1 MLIDFFD
8 ETNSVNEEYVKTI
21 NELLKFAAKQEGLE
35 DSAEISVTFVN
46 NRMIQE
52 LNRNYRQID
61 QATDVISFALQ
72 EQGEGEIMISG
83 DQRPPLTLGDIVISV
98 DKAKEQAK
106 EYQHSLKR
114 EYGFLALHGLLH
126 LLGYD
131 HLNKTDEQIMFNKQE
146 ELLNAFGLPR
156 E

>member
-8 ETNSVNEEYVKTI
+8 ETNSVNEDYVKTV
-21 NELLKFAAKQEGLE
+21 NELLIFAAKQEGLE

-61 QATDVISFALQ
+61 QPTDVISFALQ
-72 EQGEGEIMISG
+72 EQGEGEVTILG
-83 DQRPPLTLGDIVISV
+83 DQKPPLTLGDIVISV
-98 DKAKEQAK
+98 DKAKEQAE

-131 HLNKTDEQIMFNKQE
+131 HLNQTDEQIMFNKQE
-146 ELLNAFGLPR
+146 EILNAFGLSR